1 MNPNHMPTM
10 HKEFSA
16 WKKSL
21 SAEVQKQ
28 NSGMLNLLNRF
39 QYRYR
44 MTKAFET
51 IVAVDVEKRTVD
63 GYACGMK
70 LFMAYSAYDEIRTA
84 EKILENIEHSLTHAH
99 RDEVLARKIRE
110 NEKMK
115 ELLLETLTLEG
126 EGLRKVLRGLYQ
138 GRNNEIMC
146 FATCVRHCFVHGDF
160 TTARSGLTNK
170 KRIAVVNEVTDV
182 VLKVGDGIFSAII
195 QAQR

>member
-16 WKKSL
+16 WKKKL
-21 SAEVQKQ
+21 SAEVKKE

-44 MTKAFET
+44 MAKAFET

-63 GYACGMK
+63 GYACGMN

-84 EKILENIEHSLTHAH
+84 EKKLENLEYSLTHKH
-99 RDEVLARKIRE
+99 RDEELARKIRE

-115 ELLLETLTLEG
+115 ELLLQTLTVES

-146 FATCVRHCFVHGDF
+146 FATCLRHCFVHGDF

-182 VLKVGDGIFSAII
+182 VLKVSDGIFSAII